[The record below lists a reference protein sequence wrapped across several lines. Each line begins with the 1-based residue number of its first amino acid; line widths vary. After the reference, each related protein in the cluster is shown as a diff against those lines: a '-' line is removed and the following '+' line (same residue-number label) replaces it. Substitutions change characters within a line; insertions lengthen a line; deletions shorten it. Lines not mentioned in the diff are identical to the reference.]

1 MEKLLC
7 GVDLGGTKLALVLTN
22 ESGQIRDKL
31 VVYDH
36 VTKSDGDITDYICD
50 LIEKLLL
57 RNEVCDTDL
66 EGIGVCFPG
75 HVRYREGITIT
86 TSNLQGFKNFP
97 LQQKILQRFQT
108 RVLVD
113 NDANAQT
120 YAEFLYGAGKGYDD
134 MLFMT
139 ISSGIGGG
147 IVLDRKLYRG
157 TTGTAGEFGHMIIDP
172 HSTIRCGCGNYGCLM
187 GCASGLSL
195 PQVLKKY
202 LDLGYK
208 TNVEMKNPSEFD
220 GRMLKAGLDENDLLC
235 QIIVSE
241 YANYLGIGLY
251 NLFQIFNP
259 PVIVLGGG
267 LMKLGDEFFESVQKQ
282 FYTLVR
288 DMLFDEIQITV
299 SNLEEDAGVI
309 GAAAMLLE

>member
-22 ESGQIRDKL
+22 EGGQIQDKL

-36 VTKSDGDITDYICD
+36 ATKSDGDITDYICD
-50 LIEKLLL
+50 LLEKLLL
-57 RNEVCDTDL
+57 RNEVSDADL

-75 HVRYREGITIT
+75 HVRYREGMTIT

-97 LQQKILQRFQT
+97 LHQKILQRFQT

-139 ISSGIGGG
+139 VSSGIGGG
-147 IVLDRKLYRG
+147 IVIDRKLFRG
-157 TTGTAGEFGHMIIDP
+157 KTGTAGEFGHMIIDP
-172 HSTIRCGCGNYGCLM
+172 RSTIQCGCGNYGCLM
-187 GCASGLSL
+187 GCAGGLAL
-195 PQVLKKY
+195 PQILKKY
-202 LDLGYK
+202 LDLGHK
-208 TNVEMKNPSEFD
+208 TNVEIKNPSEFD
-220 GRMLKAGLDENDLLC
+220 GRMLKAGLDNNDTLC
-235 QIIVSE
+235 RAIVSE

-259 PVIVLGGG
+259 PLIVLGGG
-267 LMKLGDEFFESVQKQ
+267 LMKLGDKFFANIQKC
-282 FYTLVR
+282 FYELVR
-288 DMLFDEIQITV
+288 DMLYDDIQITR
-299 SNLEEDAGVI
+299 SHLEEDAGVI
-309 GAAAMLLE
+309 GAAALLLE